1 MAVMNEPNPKFPMP
15 PVAARRP
22 VVSQHHGDSRTDD
35 YAWLR
40 DPGYPD
46 VRDPAILDYLKAENA
61 YREAVM
67 APLAGLQEQLFHELK
82 GRLKDDDCGVPMK
95 RGPWFYSWRFEPG
108 AQYRSHI
115 RIPCEEGP
123 DGASRTILDEPALA
137 EGHEY
142 LDVGGIEP
150 SPDHS
155 LLAYS
160 TDTDGSE
167 RFSIRVR
174 DLATGEDLPD
184 TIPDTDGDPA
194 WATDNRTVFYVRLDA
209 QLRPSSVW
217 RHRLGTPVAEDV
229 EVYREHDPG
238 FGVSVDLGRDERYLF
253 IGTGDHETS
262 EVRFVP
268 ADAPESEPC
277 LISARRTGRL
287 YDVDHRDGIFWILT
301 DDTHPNQRLVTAPV
315 ESPDADSWHEEIAAS
330 DSVYLTGLD
339 VFKDW
344 LLIEERE
351 GGVKHLRIRHFD
363 GCTEHRIAF
372 PEPAYAV
379 HPAGN
384 AEFDQTHLRI
394 AYQSLVT
401 PPTVWDYDVAT
412 CERTVRKVQE
422 IPSGYDVSL
431 YVSERE
437 MAPSHD
443 GALVPVTIV
452 RRRDTPRDG
461 SAPLYLYAY
470 GSYGMNMDPRFRTAS
485 LSLLDRGFI
494 FAVANPR
501 GGSELGKHWYESGKL
516 EHKENTFRDVIAV
529 ARHLAAAG
537 FAREGNIALAGG
549 SAGGLTV
556 GAAINMAPDLF
567 RAAAAH
573 VPFVDV
579 LNTMLDETLWL
590 TPGEYPEWGNPS
602 ESAEAYR
609 RIKTYS
615 PYDNI
620 DQRDY
625 PHLFVTGGLSD
636 PRVTY
641 WEPAKWVAKLR
652 ANKTDDNLLVLR
664 MNMGAGHGGK
674 SGRYEALRETAE
686 EYAFML
692 KVFGLISD
700 SVTGDSPEAHAGPRR
715 AVRRLPGTPGP
726 PSGRAAGTSRKPGS
740 T

>member
-1 MAVMNEPNPKFPMP
+1 MPAGHIGRMTEPKWKSLTP

-22 VVSQHHGDSRTDD
+22 VIVRHHGDSRTDD

-46 VRDPAILDYLKAENA
+46 VREAAILDHLNAENA

-67 APLAGLQEQLFHELK
+67 APLAELQETLFQELK

-95 RGPWFYSWRFEPG
+95 DGPWFYSWRFEPG
-108 AQYRSHI
+108 AQYRTHF
-115 RIPCEEGP
+115 RIPFEEGP
-123 DGASRTILDEPALA
+123 SGPTHTILDEPALA
-137 EGHEY
+137 ADVDY
-142 LDVGGIEP
+142 LRVRAVEP

-155 LLAYS
+155 LLSYS
-160 TDTDGSE
+160 ADTDGSE
-167 RFSIRVR
+167 RFAIRVR
-174 DLATGEDLPD
+174 DPETGEDLPD
-184 TIPDTDGDPA
+184 RIPNTSGEPA
-194 WATDNRTVFYVRLDA
+194 WATDNRTLFYVRLDE

-217 RHRLGTPVAEDV
+217 RHRLGTSVDEDV
-229 EVYREHDPG
+229 EVYRESDPG
-238 FGVSVDLGRDERYLF
+238 FGVSVHLGRDGRFLF
-253 IGTGDHETS
+253 INAGDHETS

-268 ADAPESEPC
+268 ADNPGALPR
-277 LISARRTGRL
+277 LVSARQAGRL
-287 YDVDHRDGIFWILT
+287 YRAEHRDGTFWILT
-301 DDTHPNQRLVTAPV
+301 DDTHPNRRLAAAPV
-315 ESPDADSWHEEIAAS
+315 DRADADNWQEVIAAS
-330 DSVYLTGLD
+330 DSVFLTGLD

-344 LLIEERE
+344 MLIEERE
-351 GGVKHLRIRHFD
+351 SGVKHMRVRHFA
-363 GCTEHRIAF
+363 GGAEHRIAF

-384 AEFDQTHLRI
+384 AEFGQSHLRI

-401 PPTVWDYDVAT
+401 PPTVWDYDIET
-412 CERTVRKVQE
+412 RERTVRKIQE
-422 IPSGYDVSL
+422 IPSGYDASL

-443 GALVPVTIV
+443 GAEVPVTIV
-452 RRRDTPRDG
+452 RRKDTPKDG

-470 GSYGMNMDPRFRTAS
+470 GSYGMNMDPWFSTAR
-485 LSLLDRGFI
+485 LSLLDRGFV
-494 FAVANPR
+494 FALANPR
-501 GGSELGKHWYESGKL
+501 GGSELGKSWYETGKL

-529 ARHLAAAG
+529 ARRLAAKG
-537 FAREGNIALAGG
+537 YAREGNMAVAGG

-556 GAAINMAPDLF
+556 GATVNMAPEVF

-579 LNTMLDETLWL
+579 LNTMLDDTLWL

-602 ESAEAYR
+602 KNLEAYR
-609 RIKTYS
+609 RIRAYS
-615 PYDNI
+615 PYDNVEPKE
-620 DQRDY
+620 Y

-652 ANKTDDNLLVLR
+652 ATKTDDNLLVLR

-674 SGRYEALRETAE
+674 SGRYEALREVAE

-692 KVFGLISD
+692 MVFGFPP
-700 SVTGDSPEAHAGPRR
+700 GAGPGLRKG
-715 AVRRLPGTPGP
+715 APG
-726 PSGRAAGTSRKPGS
+726 
-740 T
+740 

>member
-1 MAVMNEPNPKFPMP
+1 MNAPNSPAPLP

-22 VVSQHHGDSRTDD
+22 VVSHHHGDSRTDD

-46 VRDPAILDYLKAENA
+46 VSDPAILGYLEAENA

-67 APLAGLQEQLFHELK
+67 APLAGLQEQLFEELK

-95 RGPWFYSWRFEPG
+95 DGPWFYSWRFEPG
-108 AQYRSHI
+108 AQYRTHF

-123 DGASRTILDEPALA
+123 DGAPQIVLDEPALA
-137 EGHEY
+137 EGFDY
-142 LDVGGIEP
+142 LRVRAVEP

-160 TDTDGSE
+160 ADTDGSE
-167 RFSIRVR
+167 RFAIRVR

-184 TIPDTDGDPA
+184 VIPDTSGAPA
-194 WATDNRTVFYVRLDA
+194 WATDNRTLFYVRLDA
-209 QLRPSSVW
+209 QLRPSSAW
-217 RHRLGTPVAEDV
+217 RHRLGTPVEADV
-229 EVYREHDPG
+229 EIYRESDPG
-238 FGVSVDLGRDERYLF
+238 FGVSVGLGRDERYLF
-253 IGTGDHETS
+253 VSAGDHETS
-262 EVRFVP
+262 EIRFVP
-268 ADAPESEPC
+268 ADAPDSEPR

-287 YDVDHRDGIFWILT
+287 YDAEHRDGVFWILT
-301 DDTHPNQRLVTAPV
+301 DDTHPNQRLVTSPV
-315 ESPDADSWHEEIAAS
+315 ENPDAESWREEIAAS
-330 DSVYLTGLD
+330 DSVYLTGLHL
-339 VFKDW
+339 FRDW
-344 LLIEERE
+344 MLIEERE
-351 GGVKHLRIRHFD
+351 AGVRHLRIRHF
-363 GCTEHRIAF
+363 GAGGEHRIAF

-384 AEFDQTHLRI
+384 AAFDQAHLRI

-401 PPTVWDYDVAT
+401 PPTIWDYDVVT
-412 CERTVRKVQE
+412 RERSVRKIQE
-422 IPSGYDVSL
+422 IPSGYDASL

-443 GALVPVTIV
+443 GALVPVTVV

-470 GSYGMNMDPRFRTAS
+470 GSYGMTMDPGFGTAR
-485 LSLLDRGFI
+485 LSLLDRGFV
-494 FAVANPR
+494 FALANPR
-501 GGSELGKHWYESGKL
+501 GGSELGKYWYETGKL

-537 FAREGNIALAGG
+537 YTHTGNMALAGG

-556 GAAINMAPDLF
+556 GATINMAPDLF

-590 TPGEYPEWGNPS
+590 TPGEYPEWGNPT
-602 ESAEAYR
+602 ESGEAYR
-609 RIKTYS
+609 RIKAYS

-620 DQRDY
+620 APRDY

-641 WEPAKWVAKLR
+641 WEPAKWVARLR
-652 ANKTDDNLLVLR
+652 ATGTGDNMLLLR

-674 SGRYEALRETAE
+674 SGRYEALREVAE

-700 SVTGDSPEAHAGPRR
+700 SAAGRQTGPHAGPRR
-715 AVRRLPGTPGP
+715 AVRRPPATPDP
-726 PSGRAAGTSRKPGS
+726 PSGRAAGTSRIPGW

>member
-1 MAVMNEPNPKFPMP
+1 MAVVKPAVAGHIGTMNAPNSNAPLP

-22 VVSQHHGDSRTDD
+22 VVSHHHGDSRTDD

-67 APLAGLQEQLFHELK
+67 APLAGLQEQLFQELK
-82 GRLKDDDCGVPMK
+82 GRLKDDDCSVPMK
-95 RGPWFYSWRFEPG
+95 RGPWLYAWRFEPG
-108 AQYRSHI
+108 AQYRIHF

-123 DGASRTILDEPALA
+123 DGAPRTILDEPALA
-137 EGHEY
+137 EGFDY
-142 LDVGGIEP
+142 LRVRAAEP

-160 TDTDGSE
+160 ADTDGSE
-167 RFSIRVR
+167 RFAIRVR

-184 TIPDTDGDPA
+184 VIPDTSGAPA
-194 WATDNRTVFYVRLDA
+194 WATDNRTLFYVRLDA

-217 RHRLGTPVAEDV
+217 RHRLGTPVEADV
-229 EVYREHDPG
+229 EVYREPDPG
-238 FGVSVDLGRDERYLF
+238 FGVSVGLGRDERHLF
-253 IGTGDHETS
+253 ISAGDHETS
-262 EVRFVP
+262 EIRFIP
-268 ADAPESEPC
+268 ADAPESEPR

-287 YDVDHRDGIFWILT
+287 YSADHRDGVFWILT
-301 DDTHPNQRLVTAPV
+301 DDTHPNQRLVAAPA
-315 ESPDADSWHEEIAAS
+315 ENPGAENWREEIAAS
-330 DSVYLTGLD
+330 DGVYLTGLE
-339 VFKDW
+339 VFRDW
-344 LLIEERE
+344 MLIAERE
-351 GGVKHLRIRHFD
+351 AGVKHLRIRRFGD
-363 GCTEHRIAF
+363 GAGHRIDF

-384 AEFDQTHLRI
+384 AEFDQAHLRI

-401 PPTVWDYDVAT
+401 PLTVWDYDVVT
-412 CERTVRKVQE
+412 RERTVRKVQE
-422 IPSGYDVSL
+422 IPSGYDPSL

-437 MAPSHD
+437 MARSHD

-452 RRRDTPRDG
+452 RRRDTPKDG

-470 GSYGMNMDPRFRTAS
+470 GSYGMNMDPGFGTAR
-485 LSLLDRGFI
+485 LSLLDRGFV
-494 FAVANPR
+494 FALANPR
-501 GGSELGKHWYESGKL
+501 GGSELGKYWYESGKL

-537 FAREGNIALAGG
+537 YARAGNMALAGG
-549 SAGGLTV
+549 SAGGLMV
-556 GAAINMAPDLF
+556 GATVNMAPDLF

-579 LNTMLDETLWL
+579 LNTMLDDTLWL

-602 ESAEAYR
+602 ESGEAYR
-609 RIKTYS
+609 RIKAYS
-615 PYDNI
+615 PYDNVGPG
-620 DQRDY
+620 DY

-652 ANKTDDNLLVLR
+652 ANKTDDNLLLLR

-692 KVFGLISD
+692 KVFGLIPD
-700 SVTGDSPEAHAGPRR
+700 TVAGQ
-715 AVRRLPGTPGP
+715 
-726 PSGRAAGTSRKPGS
+726 
-740 T
+740 

>member
-1 MAVMNEPNPKFPMP
+1 MNAPNSNAPVP
-15 PVAARRP
+15 PIAARRP
-22 VVSQHHGDSRTDD
+22 VVSDHHGDRRTDD

-46 VRDPAILDYLKAENA
+46 VRDPAILDHLEAENA

-67 APLAGLQEQLFHELK
+67 APLAGLQAQLFDELR

-95 RGPWFYSWRFEPG
+95 HGPWFYSWRFEPG
-108 AQYRSHI
+108 SQYRTHF
-115 RIPCEEGP
+115 RIPWEEGP
-123 DGASRTILDEPALA
+123 DGVPRTILDEPALA
-137 EGHEY
+137 EGLDY
-142 LDVGGIEP
+142 LRVRAVEP

-160 TDTDGSE
+160 ADTDGSE
-167 RFSIRVR
+167 RFAIRVR

-184 TIPDTDGDPA
+184 VITNTSGAPA
-194 WATDNRTVFYVRLDA
+194 WAADNRTLFYVRLDA

-217 RHRLGTPVAEDV
+217 RHRLGAPDEEDV
-229 EVYREHDPG
+229 EVYRESDPG
-238 FGVSVDLGRDERYLF
+238 FGVSVGLGRDERYLF
-253 IGTGDHETS
+253 ISTGDHETS
-262 EVRFVP
+262 EIRFVP
-268 ADAPESEPC
+268 ADAPESEPQH
-277 LISARRTGRL
+277 ISARRIGRL
-287 YDVDHRDGIFWILT
+287 YSADHRDGIFWMLT

-315 ESPDADSWHEEIAAS
+315 ESPDAENWREEIAAS
-330 DSVYLTGLD
+330 ESVYLTGLEM
-339 VFKDW
+339 FRDW
-344 LLIEERE
+344 MLIAERE
-351 GGVKHLRIRHFD
+351 AGVKHLRIRHFGD
-363 GCTEHRIAF
+363 SAEHRIAF

-384 AEFDQTHLRI
+384 AEFGQAHLRI

-401 PPTVWDYDVAT
+401 PPTVWDYDVVT
-412 CERTVRKVQE
+412 RERTVRKVQE
-422 IPSGYDVSL
+422 IPSGYDASL

-443 GALVPVTIV
+443 GALVPVTTV
-452 RRRDTPRDG
+452 RRRDTPKDG

-470 GSYGMNMDPRFRTAS
+470 GSYGMNMDPGFGTAR
-485 LSLLDRGFI
+485 LSLLDRGFV
-494 FAVANPR
+494 FALANPR
-501 GGSELGKHWYESGKL
+501 GGSELGKNWYEAGRL
-516 EHKENTFRDVIAV
+516 ERKENTFRDVIAV

-537 FAREGNIALAGG
+537 YAREGNMALAGG
-549 SAGGLTV
+549 SAGGLMV
-556 GAAINMAPDLF
+556 GATINMAPELF

-590 TPGEYPEWGNPS
+590 TPGEYPEWGNPT

-609 RIKTYS
+609 RIKAYS
-615 PYDNI
+615 PYDNVKAK
-620 DQRDY
+620 DY

-652 ANKTDDNLLVLR
+652 AAKTDGNLLLLR

-674 SGRYEALRETAE
+674 SGRYEALHEVAE

-692 KVFGLISD
+692 TVFG
-700 SVTGDSPEAHAGPRR
+700 
-715 AVRRLPGTPGP
+715 PGFDPG
-726 PSGRAAGTSRKPGS
+726 A
-740 T
+740 

>member
-1 MAVMNEPNPKFPMP
+1 
-15 PVAARRP
+15 
-22 VVSQHHGDSRTDD
+22 
-35 YAWLR
+35 
-40 DPGYPD
+40 
-46 VRDPAILDYLKAENA
+46 
-61 YREAVM
+61 
-67 APLAGLQEQLFHELK
+67 
-82 GRLKDDDCGVPMK
+82 PMK
-95 RGPWFYSWRFEPG
+95 RGPWFYAWRFEPG
-108 AQYRSHI
+108 AQYRIHF

-123 DGASRTILDEPALA
+123 DGAPRTILDEPELA
-137 EGHEY
+137 EGFDY
-142 LDVGGIEP
+142 LRVRAVEP

-160 TDTDGSE
+160 ADTDGSE
-167 RFSIRVR
+167 RFAIRVR

-184 TIPDTDGDPA
+184 VIPDTSGAPA
-194 WATDNRTVFYVRLDA
+194 WAADSRTLFYVRLDA

-217 RHRLGTPVAEDV
+217 RHRLGTPVEADV
-229 EVYREHDPG
+229 EVYREPDPG
-238 FGVSVDLGRDERYLF
+238 FGVSVGLGRDERYLF
-253 IGTGDHETS
+253 ISAGDHETS
-262 EVRFVP
+262 EIRFIP
-268 ADAPESEPC
+268 ADAPESEPR

-287 YDVDHRDGIFWILT
+287 YSADHRDGVFWILT
-301 DDTHPNQRLVTAPV
+301 DDTHPNQRLVAAPA
-315 ESPDADSWHEEIAAS
+315 ENPGAENWREEIAAS
-330 DSVYLTGLD
+330 DGVYLTGLE
-339 VFKDW
+339 VFQDW
-344 LLIEERE
+344 MLIEERE
-351 GGVKHLRIRHFD
+351 AGVKHLRIRNFGD
-363 GCTEHRIAF
+363 GAGHRIDF

-384 AEFDQTHLRI
+384 AEFDQAHLRI

-401 PPTVWDYDVAT
+401 PLTVWDYDVVT
-412 CERTVRKVQE
+412 RECIVRKVQE
-422 IPSGYDVSL
+422 IPSGYDPSL

-437 MAPSHD
+437 MARSHD

-452 RRRDTPRDG
+452 RHRDTPKDG

-470 GSYGMNMDPRFRTAS
+470 GSYGMNMDPGFGTAR
-485 LSLLDRGFI
+485 LSLLDRGFV
-494 FAVANPR
+494 FALANPR
-501 GGSELGKHWYESGKL
+501 GGSELGKYWYETGKL

-537 FAREGNIALAGG
+537 YARAGNMALAGG
-549 SAGGLTV
+549 SAGGLMV
-556 GAAINMAPDLF
+556 GATVNLAPDLF

-602 ESAEAYR
+602 ESGEAYH
-609 RIKTYS
+609 RIKAYS

-620 DQRDY
+620 GPRDY

-652 ANKTDDNLLVLR
+652 ANKTDDTLLLLR

-692 KVFGLISD
+692 KAFGLISD
-700 SVTGDSPEAHAGPRR
+700 S
-715 AVRRLPGTPGP
+715 
-726 PSGRAAGTSRKPGS
+726 AAGQ
-740 T
+740 

>member
-1 MAVMNEPNPKFPMP
+1 MQAAAVVRPPETGHIGIMNAPNRKAQP
-15 PVAARRP
+15 PPIAARRP
-22 VVSQHHGDSRTDD
+22 VVSHHHGDSRTDD

-40 DPGYPD
+40 DPAYPD

-67 APLAGLQEQLFHELK
+67 APLGELREQVFRELK
-82 GRLKDDDCGVPMK
+82 GRLKDDDRGVPVK

-108 AQYRSHI
+108 AQYRTHF
-115 RIPCEEGP
+115 RIPFDEGP
-123 DGASRTILDEPALA
+123 DGAPRTVLDEPALA
-137 EGHEY
+137 ERHDY
-142 LDVGGIEP
+142 LRVRAVEP

-160 TDTDGSE
+160 ADTDGSE
-167 RFSIRVR
+167 RFTIRLR
-174 DLATGEDLPD
+174 ALPGGEDLPD
-184 TIPDTDGDPA
+184 AIPDTSGAPA
-194 WATDNRTVFYVRLDA
+194 WAADSRTLFYVRLDA

-217 RHRLGTPVAEDV
+217 RHRLGTPVEADI
-229 EVYREHDPG
+229 EVYREPDPG
-238 FGVSVDLGRDERYLF
+238 FGVSVVLGADRRYLF
-253 IGTGDHETS
+253 IGAGDHETS
-262 EVRFVP
+262 EVRFIP
-268 ADAPESEPC
+268 ADAPETEPR
-277 LISARRTGRL
+277 LISARRAGRL
-287 YDVDHRDGIFWILT
+287 YEARHRDGAFWILT
-301 DDTHPNQRLVTAPV
+301 DDTHPNQRLVSVAA
-315 ESPDADSWHEEIAAS
+315 ERPDAENWREEIAAS

-344 LLIEERE
+344 MLIEERE
-351 GGVKHLRIRHFD
+351 AGVKHLRIRRFD
-363 GCTEHRIAF
+363 GGGEHRIAF

-384 AEFDQTHLRI
+384 AEFDQAHLRI

-401 PPTVWDYDVAT
+401 PPTVWDYDVFT
-412 CERTVRKVQE
+412 RERTVRKVQE
-422 IPSGYDVSL
+422 IPSGYDPSL

-437 MAPSHD
+437 LAPSHD

-461 SAPLYLYAY
+461 TAPLYLYAY
-470 GSYGMNMDPRFRTAS
+470 GSYGMNMDPGFGTAR
-485 LSLLDRGFI
+485 LSLLDRGFV
-494 FAVANPR
+494 FALANPR
-501 GGSELGKHWYESGKL
+501 GGSELGKAWYEAGKL
-516 EHKENTFRDVIAV
+516 ERKENTFRDTIAV

-537 FAREGNIALAGG
+537 YTRAGNMALAGG

-556 GAAINMAPDLF
+556 GAAVNMAPELF

-602 ESAEAYR
+602 ESEEAYR
-609 RIKTYS
+609 RIKAYS
-615 PYDNI
+615 PYDNVEPKA
-620 DQRDY
+620 Y

-652 ANKTDDNLLVLR
+652 ATKTDDNLLVLR
-664 MNMGAGHGGK
+664 MNMDAGHGGK
-674 SGRYEALRETAE
+674 SGRYEALHEVAE

-692 KVFGLISD
+692 MTFGLVPESD
-700 SVTGDSPEAHAGPRR
+700 LGLRT
-715 AVRRLPGTPGP
+715 GTPG
-726 PSGRAAGTSRKPGS
+726 
-740 T
+740 

>member
-1 MAVMNEPNPKFPMP
+1 MNAPNSNAPVP
-15 PVAARRP
+15 PIAARRP
-22 VVSQHHGDSRTDD
+22 VVSDHHGDRRTDD

-46 VRDPAILDYLKAENA
+46 VRDPAILGYLEAENA

-67 APLAGLQEQLFHELK
+67 APLAGLQAQLFEELK

-95 RGPWFYSWRFEPG
+95 RGPWYYSWRFEPG
-108 AQYRSHI
+108 AQYRIHF
-115 RIPCEEGP
+115 RIPREEGP
-123 DGASRTILDEPALA
+123 EGAPRTILDEPALA
-137 EGHEY
+137 GDHDY
-142 LDVGGIEP
+142 LRVRAVEP

-160 TDTDGSE
+160 ADTDGSE
-167 RFSIRVR
+167 RFAIRVR
-174 DLATGEDLPD
+174 DLATGEDLSD
-184 TIPDTDGDPA
+184 VITNTSGAAA
-194 WATDNRTVFYVRLDA
+194 WAADNRTLFYVRLDA

-217 RHRLGTPVAEDV
+217 RHRLGAPDEEDV
-229 EVYREHDPG
+229 EVYRESDPG
-238 FGVSVDLGRDERYLF
+238 FGVSVGLGRDERYLF
-253 IGTGDHETS
+253 ISTGDHETS
-262 EVRFVP
+262 EIRFVP
-268 ADAPESEPC
+268 ADAPESEPQH
-277 LISARRTGRL
+277 ISARRIGRL
-287 YDVDHRDGIFWILT
+287 YSADHRDGVFWILT

-315 ESPDADSWHEEIAAS
+315 ETPDAENWREEIAAS
-330 DSVYLTGLD
+330 DSVYLTGLE
-339 VFKDW
+339 VFRDW
-344 LLIEERE
+344 MLIAERE
-351 GGVKHLRIRHFD
+351 AGVKHLRIRHFGD
-363 GCTEHRIAF
+363 GAEHRIAF

-384 AEFDQTHLRI
+384 AEFDQAHLRI

-401 PPTVWDYDVAT
+401 PPTVWDYDVVT
-412 CERTVRKVQE
+412 RERSVRKVQE
-422 IPSGYDVSL
+422 IPSGYDASL

-437 MAPSHD
+437 MARSHD

-452 RRRDTPRDG
+452 RRRDTPKDG

-470 GSYGMNMDPRFRTAS
+470 GSYGMNMDPGFGTAR
-485 LSLLDRGFI
+485 LSLLDRGFV
-494 FAVANPR
+494 FALANPR
-501 GGSELGKHWYESGKL
+501 GGSELGKYWYETGKL

-537 FAREGNIALAGG
+537 YARAGNMALAGG
-549 SAGGLTV
+549 SAGGLMV
-556 GAAINMAPDLF
+556 GATVNMAPDLF

-579 LNTMLDETLWL
+579 LNTMLDDTLWL
-590 TPGEYPEWGNPS
+590 TPGEYPEWGNPTES
-602 ESAEAYR
+602 EEAYR
-609 RIKTYS
+609 RIKAYS

-620 DQRDY
+620 EEKDY

-652 ANKTDDNLLVLR
+652 AIKTGDSLLLLR

-674 SGRYEALRETAE
+674 SGRYEALHEVAE

-692 KVFGLISD
+692 KAFGLISD
-700 SVTGDSPEAHAGPRR
+700 S
-715 AVRRLPGTPGP
+715 
-726 PSGRAAGTSRKPGS
+726 AAGQ
-740 T
+740 

>member
-1 MAVMNEPNPKFPMP
+1 MNAPNRKALRP
-15 PVAARRP
+15 PIAARRP
-22 VVSQHHGDSRTDD
+22 VVSHHHGDSRTDD

-40 DPGYPD
+40 DPAYPE

-61 YREAVM
+61 YRETVM
-67 APLAGLQEQLFHELK
+67 APLSELREQLFQELK
-82 GRLKDDDCGVPMK
+82 GRLKDDDSGVPMK

-108 AQYRSHI
+108 AQYRTHF
-115 RIPCEEGP
+115 RIPFDEGR
-123 DGASRTILDEPALA
+123 DGAPRTILDEPALA
-137 EGHEY
+137 ERHDY
-142 LDVGGIEP
+142 LRVRAVEP

-160 TDTDGSE
+160 VDTDGSE
-167 RFSIRVR
+167 RFAIRVR
-174 DLATGEDLPD
+174 DLASGEDLPD
-184 TIPDTDGDPA
+184 AIPNTSGAPA
-194 WATDNRTVFYVRLDA
+194 WATDNRTLFYVRLDA

-217 RHRLGTPVAEDV
+217 RHRLGAPVDADI

-238 FGVSVDLGRDERYLF
+238 FMVSVELGGDERYLF
-253 IGTGDHETS
+253 IKAGDHETS
-262 EVRFVP
+262 EVRFIP
-268 ADAPESEPC
+268 ADAPETGPR
-277 LISARRTGRL
+277 LVSARRAGRL
-287 YDVDHRDGIFWILT
+287 YEAEHRDGAFWILT
-301 DDTHPNQRLVTAPV
+301 DDTHPNQRLVTAP
-315 ESPDADSWHEEIAAS
+315 ADNLEAENWREEIAAS
-330 DSVYLTGLD
+330 DSVYLTGLH

-344 LLIEERE
+344 MLVEERE
-351 GGVKHLRIRHFD
+351 AGVKHFRIRRFD
-363 GCTEHRIAF
+363 GGGEHRIAF

-384 AEFDQTHLRI
+384 AEFDQAHLRI

-401 PPTVWDYDVAT
+401 PPTVWDYDVVT
-412 CERTVRKVQE
+412 RERTVRKVQE
-422 IPSGYDVSL
+422 IPSGYDPSL
-431 YVSERE
+431 YVSERD
-437 MAPSHD
+437 MAPAHD

-470 GSYGMNMDPRFRTAS
+470 GSYGMNMDPGFSTAR
-485 LSLLDRGFI
+485 LSLLDRGFV
-494 FAVANPR
+494 FALANPR
-501 GGSELGKHWYESGKL
+501 GGSELGKSWYEAGKL
-516 EHKENTFRDVIAV
+516 AHKENTFRDTIAV
-529 ARHLAAAG
+529 ARHLAASGYTRAG
-537 FAREGNIALAGG
+537 NMALAGG

-556 GAAINMAPDLF
+556 GATVNMAPDLF

-602 ESAEAYR
+602 ESEEAYR
-609 RIKTYS
+609 RIEAYS
-615 PYDNI
+615 PYDNVEPKA
-620 DQRDY
+620 Y

-652 ANKTDDNLLVLR
+652 ATKTDDNLLVLR

-674 SGRYEALRETAE
+674 SGRYEALHEVAE

-692 KVFGLISD
+692 MTFGLLPESD
-700 SVTGDSPEAHAGPRR
+700 LSLRT
-715 AVRRLPGTPGP
+715 GTPG
-726 PSGRAAGTSRKPGS
+726 
-740 T
+740 

>member
-1 MAVMNEPNPKFPMP
+1 MNTPNSNAPVP
-15 PVAARRP
+15 PIAARRP
-22 VVSQHHGDSRTDD
+22 VVSDHHGDRRTDD

-46 VRDPAILDYLKAENA
+46 VRDPAILGYLEAENA

-67 APLAGLQEQLFHELK
+67 APLAGLQAQLFEELK

-95 RGPWFYSWRFEPG
+95 RGPWYYSWRFEPG
-108 AQYRSHI
+108 AQYRTHF
-115 RIPCEEGP
+115 RIPWEEGP
-123 DGASRTILDEPALA
+123 DGVPQTILDEPSLA
-137 EGHEY
+137 KGLGY
-142 LDVGGIEP
+142 LRVRAVEP

-160 TDTDGSE
+160 ADTDGSE
-167 RFSIRVR
+167 RFAIRVR

-184 TIPDTDGDPA
+184 VIANTSGAPA
-194 WATDNRTVFYVRLDA
+194 WAADNRTLFYVRLDA

-217 RHRLGTPVAEDV
+217 RHRLGAPDEEDV
-229 EVYREHDPG
+229 EVYRESDPG
-238 FGVSVDLGRDERYLF
+238 FGVSVGLGRDERYLF
-253 IGTGDHETS
+253 ISTGDHETS
-262 EVRFVP
+262 EIRFVP
-268 ADAPESEPC
+268 ADAPESEPQ

-287 YDVDHRDGIFWILT
+287 YSADHRDGIFWILT

-315 ESPDADSWHEEIAAS
+315 ESPDAENWREEIAAS
-330 DSVYLTGLD
+330 DSVYLTGLE
-339 VFKDW
+339 VFRDW
-344 LLIEERE
+344 MLIAERE
-351 GGVKHLRIRHFD
+351 AGVKHLRIRHF
-363 GCTEHRIAF
+363 GAGAEHRIAF

-384 AEFDQTHLRI
+384 AEFDQGHLRI

-401 PPTVWDYDVAT
+401 PPTVLDYDVVT
-412 CERTVRKVQE
+412 RERSVRKVQE
-422 IPSGYDVSL
+422 IPSGYDPSL

-437 MAPSHD
+437 MARSHD

-452 RRRDTPRDG
+452 RRRDTPKDG

-470 GSYGMNMDPRFRTAS
+470 GSYGMNMDPGFGTAR
-485 LSLLDRGFI
+485 LSLLDRGFV
-494 FAVANPR
+494 FALANPR
-501 GGSELGKHWYESGKL
+501 GGSELGKYWYESGKL
-516 EHKENTFRDVIAV
+516 EHKKNTFRDVIAV

-537 FAREGNIALAGG
+537 YARAGNMALAGG
-549 SAGGLTV
+549 SAGGLMV
-556 GAAINMAPDLF
+556 GATVNMAPDLF

-579 LNTMLDETLWL
+579 LNTMLDDTLWL
-590 TPGEYPEWGNPS
+590 TPGEYPEWGNPTES
-602 ESAEAYR
+602 EEAYR
-609 RIKTYS
+609 RIRAYS

-620 DQRDY
+620 EAKDY

-652 ANKTDDNLLVLR
+652 ATKTDGNLLLLR

-674 SGRYEALRETAE
+674 SGRYEALHEVAE

-692 KVFGLISD
+692 RAFGLVSD
-700 SVTGDSPEAHAGPRR
+700 S
-715 AVRRLPGTPGP
+715 
-726 PSGRAAGTSRKPGS
+726 AAGQ
-740 T
+740 